1 MKNIKVFLWA
11 ALFGLLVMAAVSCGK
26 GGGISSLD
34 VVGKDSINS
43 FDKLLQQTAR
53 QVTQDA
59 MNGGWSLA
67 APDNMARFIWSKNYA
82 ESPLHDVMLELDAAP
97 FLAAGLD
104 PDKLPENF
112 AFYEGMLMVG
122 TKLGEETLKYSGEVT
137 PLASYEQIV
146 KLKRSSIGYHGA
158 LDHYGVS
165 LGDGNMFEWAKDMS
179 TNDKDMVFVLNPEPF
194 IAAGADPNKIEGW
207 AFAKVT
213 VDDANGKPV
222 EVDKLL
228 KPFNLQ

>member
-1 MKNIKVFLWA
+1 MKRTSVFMTA
-11 ALFGLLVMAAVSCGK
+11 ALLGLLVIVAVSCGK
-26 GGGISSLD
+26 GGGISPLD
-34 VVGKDSINS
+34 VVGKESITS

-53 QVTQDA
+53 QINVDE

-67 APDNMARFIWSKNYA
+67 APDGMARFIWSKNYA
-82 ESPLHDVMLELDAAP
+82 ASPLHDVMLELDAAP

-104 PDKLPENF
+104 PGKLPENF
-112 AFYEGMLMVG
+112 AFYDGMIMVG
-122 TKLGEETLKYSGEVT
+122 TKLGEETLKYSGEAT

-146 KLKRSSIGYHGA
+146 KLKRSSIGYHA
-158 LDHYGVS
+158 SLDHYGVN
-165 LGDGNMFEWAKDMS
+165 LGDGNLFEWAKDMD

-194 IAAGADPNKIEGW
+194 IEAGVDPNKVEGW
-207 AFAKVT
+207 VFGKVT

-228 KPFNLQ
+228 KPFDIR